1 MCLNRG
7 QDTRANTVRE
17 PEPTHNELKHFL
29 PGILPGVRKTLSCYM
44 WSRLPLWRQ
53 HARAHHSALSS
64 PHRYRRARVLYAAD
78 FFGRAAYLTV
88 SGQLSAETYACALG
102 DVYTFGPT
110 FRAENS
116 NTFSRKKRASLASY
130 QSRPPRPGNFSAT
143 TQQRSPGGNFF
154 SVRFSELQA
163 LGTAFGS
170 SMDEL
175 TCSPRAFSSP
185 PQSTMLRLVLALCV
199 AAASGTL
206 RLRVVAPARAA
217 ETSLPPLW
225 RRTMGAAGGGC
236 GDCAQRGCSIELRT
250 RRRAASS
257 SAGG

>member
-1 MCLNRG
+1 MLFPGFVSQNLNRG

-29 PGILPGVRKTLSCYM
+29 PGILPG
-44 WSRLPLWRQ
+44 P
-53 HARAHHSALSS
+53 
-64 PHRYRRARVLYAAD
+64 
-78 FFGRAAYLTV
+78 
-88 SGQLSAETYACALG
+88 
-102 DVYTFGPT
+102 
-110 FRAENS
+110 
-116 NTFSRKKRASLASY
+116 FSRKKRASLASY

-154 SVRFSELQA
+154 SVRFSELLA

-170 SMDEL
+170 SKVEL